1 MGEKEGSSA
10 LMRIEQFN
18 DNETE
23 QVWELFKNEFRD
35 ASRQLDGE
43 LGWMLV
49 SGELRIEDVKKDMS
63 KEIVAKLVADV
74 AMGASSTVP
83 FAASWISN
91 AEQTGGQL
99 TDAGV
104 LLLQAA
110 CHQIL
115 AAYKEAL
122 LTKLLHPESEAKRK
136 LDELVLEH
144 PRTAVPKFFE
154 MMQEDHGK
162 EARELETAYSTM
174 IMLMQVMPKHK
185 DADVL
190 KDIRRK
196 IKAGETQYPSF
207 EVFDHEKHTTT
218 RCFAENDKIK
228 RKLARVQQSVGGPKA
243 QGVLDPEYLSF
254 LALSS

>member
-1 MGEKEGSSA
+1 M
-10 LMRIEQFN
+10 
-18 DNETE
+18 
-23 QVWELFKNEFRD
+23 
-35 ASRQLDGE
+35 
-43 LGWMLV
+43 

-122 LTKLLHPESEAKRK
+122 LTKLLTR
-136 LDELVLEH
+136 LL
-144 PRTAVPKFFE
+144 
-154 MMQEDHGK
+154 
-162 EARELETAYSTM
+162 TM
-174 IMLMQVMPKHK
+174 ILLHHLEEFRYRCPRM
-185 DADVL
+185 
-190 KDIRRK
+190 
-196 IKAGETQYPSF
+196 F
-207 EVFDHEKHTTT
+207 E
-218 RCFAENDKIK
+218 N
-228 RKLARVQQSVGGPKA
+228 KLI
-243 QGVLDPEYLSF
+243 
-254 LALSS
+254 

>member
-1 MGEKEGSSA
+1 MTGRTNLLDELVMGEKEGSSA

-122 LTKLLHPESEAKRK
+122 LVKTNPSKMRLQKMNPSKARLQNES
-136 LDELVLEH
+136 L
-144 PRTAVPKFFE
+144 
-154 MMQEDHGK
+154 
-162 EARELETAYSTM
+162 
-174 IMLMQVMPKHK
+174 
-185 DADVL
+185 
-190 KDIRRK
+190 
-196 IKAGETQYPSF
+196 
-207 EVFDHEKHTTT
+207 
-218 RCFAENDKIK
+218 
-228 RKLARVQQSVGGPKA
+228 
-243 QGVLDPEYLSF
+243 
-254 LALSS
+254 